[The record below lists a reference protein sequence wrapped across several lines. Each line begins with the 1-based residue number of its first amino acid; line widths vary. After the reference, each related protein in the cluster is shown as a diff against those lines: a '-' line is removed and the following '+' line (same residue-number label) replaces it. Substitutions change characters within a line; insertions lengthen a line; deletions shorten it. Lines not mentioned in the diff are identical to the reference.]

1 MRAIYK
7 RELDSYFHSMIGYV
21 FISFFLA
28 FTGVYFMAYNLNYGY
43 PIFSY
48 VLSSLVFILL
58 IAIPVLTMKSFSED
72 RKSRTD
78 QLLLTAPVSLG
89 QIVLGKYLAMVTVYL
104 IPNLVFCLY
113 PLVIKMQGNAY
124 LLTDYCGILVFF
136 LMGCVFIAIGM
147 FLSSLTEIQIIAA
160 ISSFGVLLILY
171 LWNGILGFLP
181 SSALLNLIIL
191 LVLLTL
197 ISALVWHITGNP
209 VMAGILE
216 VIFLAA
222 GVIVY
227 AVDSGLYES
236 LLSDVLGQLD
246 LTAPLTDVVS
256 SSLLDTG
263 SIILYLS
270 VIWLFIFL
278 TMQSIQ
284 KRRWSYEER
293 KIMDKIK
300 HSFNSIASK
309 QGSYSVGLTA
319 LVIAI
324 VVLINLIVGQL
335 PSQVRQIDISTNN
348 IYEITDTSRELLDG
362 LDRDVTFTV
371 LADKSSTDKRIRNFI
386 DRYSALSSH
395 ISVEWIDPV
404 LHPSALTT
412 YSADS
417 DTIVV
422 S

>member
-147 FLSSLTEIQIIAA
+147 FLSSLTESQIIAA

-191 LVLLTL
+191 LVLLPL
-197 ISALVWHITGNP
+197 VSALVWHITGNP

-246 LTAPLTDVVS
+246 LTAPLTDVVA

-270 VIWLFIFL
+270 VIGLFIFL

-284 KRRWSYEER
+284 KRRWS
-293 KIMDKIK
+293 
-300 HSFNSIASK
+300 
-309 QGSYSVGLTA
+309 
-319 LVIAI
+319 
-324 VVLINLIVGQL
+324 
-335 PSQVRQIDISTNN
+335 
-348 IYEITDTSRELLDG
+348 
-362 LDRDVTFTV
+362 
-371 LADKSSTDKRIRNFI
+371 
-386 DRYSALSSH
+386 
-395 ISVEWIDPV
+395 
-404 LHPSALTT
+404 
-412 YSADS
+412 
-417 DTIVV
+417 
-422 S
+422 

>member
-147 FLSSLTEIQIIAA
+147 FLSSLTESQIIAA

-270 VIWLFIFL
+270 VIGLFIFL

-284 KRRWSYEER
+284 KRRWS
-293 KIMDKIK
+293 
-300 HSFNSIASK
+300 
-309 QGSYSVGLTA
+309 
-319 LVIAI
+319 
-324 VVLINLIVGQL
+324 
-335 PSQVRQIDISTNN
+335 
-348 IYEITDTSRELLDG
+348 
-362 LDRDVTFTV
+362 
-371 LADKSSTDKRIRNFI
+371 
-386 DRYSALSSH
+386 
-395 ISVEWIDPV
+395 
-404 LHPSALTT
+404 
-412 YSADS
+412 
-417 DTIVV
+417 
-422 S
+422 

>member
-21 FISFFLA
+21 FIAFFLA

-89 QIVLGKYLAMVTVYL
+89 QIVMGKYLAMVTVYL

-113 PLVIKMQGNAY
+113 PLVIKLQGNAY

-136 LMGCVFIAIGM
+136 LMGCVYISIGM
-147 FLSSLTEIQIIAA
+147 FLSSLTESQIIAA

-171 LWNGILGFLP
+171 LWDGILGFLP
-181 SSALLNLIIL
+181 SSALLNLVIL

-197 ISALVWHITGNP
+197 VSVLVWHITGNP
-209 VMAGILE
+209 AMAGILE
-216 VIFLAA
+216 VVFLAA
-222 GVIVY
+222 GIIVY
-227 AVDSGLYES
+227 AVNSSVYES
-236 LLSDVLGQLD
+236 LLSDVLGRLD

-270 VIWLFIFL
+270 VIGLFIFL

-284 KRRWSYEER
+284 KRRWS
-293 KIMDKIK
+293 
-300 HSFNSIASK
+300 
-309 QGSYSVGLTA
+309 
-319 LVIAI
+319 
-324 VVLINLIVGQL
+324 
-335 PSQVRQIDISTNN
+335 
-348 IYEITDTSRELLDG
+348 
-362 LDRDVTFTV
+362 
-371 LADKSSTDKRIRNFI
+371 
-386 DRYSALSSH
+386 
-395 ISVEWIDPV
+395 
-404 LHPSALTT
+404 
-412 YSADS
+412 
-417 DTIVV
+417 
-422 S
+422 

>member
-113 PLVIKMQGNAY
+113 PLVIKIQGNAY

-147 FLSSLTEIQIIAA
+147 FLSSLTESQIIAA

-197 ISALVWHITGNP
+197 VSALVWHITGNP

-246 LTAPLTDVVS
+246 LTAPLTDVVA
-256 SSLLDTG
+256 SSLLDTS

-270 VIWLFIFL
+270 VIGLFIFL

-284 KRRWSYEER
+284 KRRWS
-293 KIMDKIK
+293 
-300 HSFNSIASK
+300 
-309 QGSYSVGLTA
+309 
-319 LVIAI
+319 
-324 VVLINLIVGQL
+324 
-335 PSQVRQIDISTNN
+335 
-348 IYEITDTSRELLDG
+348 
-362 LDRDVTFTV
+362 
-371 LADKSSTDKRIRNFI
+371 
-386 DRYSALSSH
+386 
-395 ISVEWIDPV
+395 
-404 LHPSALTT
+404 
-412 YSADS
+412 
-417 DTIVV
+417 
-422 S
+422 

>member
-21 FISFFLA
+21 FIAFFLA

-89 QIVLGKYLAMVTVYL
+89 QIVMGKYLAMVTVYL

-124 LLTDYCGILVFF
+124 LLTDYCGILMFF

-147 FLSSLTEIQIIAA
+147 FLSSLTESQIIAA
-160 ISSFGVLLILY
+160 ISSFGVLLVLY
-171 LWNGILGFLP
+171 LWDGILGFLP

-191 LVLLTL
+191 LVLLSL
-197 ISALVWHITGNP
+197 VSVLVWHITGNL
-209 VMAGILE
+209 VIAGVLE
-216 VIFLAA
+216 LFFLAA
-222 GVIVY
+222 GIIVY
-227 AVDSGLYES
+227 AVDSSLYEN
-236 LLSDVLGQLD
+236 LLPDVLGKLD

-270 VIWLFIFL
+270 VIGLFIFL

-284 KRRWSYEER
+284 KRRWS
-293 KIMDKIK
+293 
-300 HSFNSIASK
+300 
-309 QGSYSVGLTA
+309 
-319 LVIAI
+319 
-324 VVLINLIVGQL
+324 
-335 PSQVRQIDISTNN
+335 
-348 IYEITDTSRELLDG
+348 
-362 LDRDVTFTV
+362 
-371 LADKSSTDKRIRNFI
+371 
-386 DRYSALSSH
+386 
-395 ISVEWIDPV
+395 
-404 LHPSALTT
+404 
-412 YSADS
+412 
-417 DTIVV
+417 
-422 S
+422 

>member
-21 FISFFLA
+21 FIAFFLA

-89 QIVLGKYLAMVTVYL
+89 QIVMGKYLAMVTVYL

-113 PLVIKMQGNAY
+113 PLVIKLQGNAY

-136 LMGCVFIAIGM
+136 LMGCVYISIGM
-147 FLSSLTEIQIIAA
+147 FLSSLTESQIIAA

-171 LWNGILGFLP
+171 LWDGILGFLP
-181 SSALLNLIIL
+181 SSALLNLVIL

-197 ISALVWHITGNP
+197 VSVLVWHITGNP

-222 GVIVY
+222 GIIVY
-227 AVDSGLYES
+227 AVNSSVYES
-236 LLSDVLGQLD
+236 LLSDVLGRLD

-270 VIWLFIFL
+270 VIGLFIFL

-284 KRRWSYEER
+284 KRRWS
-293 KIMDKIK
+293 
-300 HSFNSIASK
+300 
-309 QGSYSVGLTA
+309 
-319 LVIAI
+319 
-324 VVLINLIVGQL
+324 
-335 PSQVRQIDISTNN
+335 
-348 IYEITDTSRELLDG
+348 
-362 LDRDVTFTV
+362 
-371 LADKSSTDKRIRNFI
+371 
-386 DRYSALSSH
+386 
-395 ISVEWIDPV
+395 
-404 LHPSALTT
+404 
-412 YSADS
+412 
-417 DTIVV
+417 
-422 S
+422 

>member
-21 FISFFLA
+21 FIAFFLA

-89 QIVLGKYLAMVTVYL
+89 QIVMGKYLAMVTVYL

-113 PLVIKMQGNAY
+113 PLVIKLQGNAY

-136 LMGCVFIAIGM
+136 LMGCVYISIGM
-147 FLSSLTEIQIIAA
+147 FLSSLTESQIIAA

-171 LWNGILGFLP
+171 LWDGILGFLP
-181 SSALLNLIIL
+181 SSALLNLVIL

-197 ISALVWHITGNP
+197 VSVLVWHITGNP

-216 VIFLAA
+216 VVFLAA
-222 GVIVY
+222 GIIVY
-227 AVDSGLYES
+227 AVNSSVYES
-236 LLSDVLGQLD
+236 LLSDVLGRLD
-246 LTAPLTDVVS
+246 LTVPLTDVVS

-270 VIWLFIFL
+270 VIGLFIFL

-284 KRRWSYEER
+284 KRRWS
-293 KIMDKIK
+293 
-300 HSFNSIASK
+300 
-309 QGSYSVGLTA
+309 
-319 LVIAI
+319 
-324 VVLINLIVGQL
+324 
-335 PSQVRQIDISTNN
+335 
-348 IYEITDTSRELLDG
+348 
-362 LDRDVTFTV
+362 
-371 LADKSSTDKRIRNFI
+371 
-386 DRYSALSSH
+386 
-395 ISVEWIDPV
+395 
-404 LHPSALTT
+404 
-412 YSADS
+412 
-417 DTIVV
+417 
-422 S
+422 

>member
-113 PLVIKMQGNAY
+113 PLVIKIQGNAY

-147 FLSSLTEIQIIAA
+147 FLSSLTESQIIAA

-171 LWNGILGFLP
+171 LWNGILGFLS

-197 ISALVWHITGNP
+197 ISALVWHITGTP
-209 VMAGILE
+209 VMAGIME

-270 VIWLFIFL
+270 VIGLFIFL

-284 KRRWSYEER
+284 KRRWS
-293 KIMDKIK
+293 
-300 HSFNSIASK
+300 
-309 QGSYSVGLTA
+309 
-319 LVIAI
+319 
-324 VVLINLIVGQL
+324 
-335 PSQVRQIDISTNN
+335 
-348 IYEITDTSRELLDG
+348 
-362 LDRDVTFTV
+362 
-371 LADKSSTDKRIRNFI
+371 
-386 DRYSALSSH
+386 
-395 ISVEWIDPV
+395 
-404 LHPSALTT
+404 
-412 YSADS
+412 
-417 DTIVV
+417 
-422 S
+422 

>member
-21 FISFFLA
+21 FIAFFLA

-89 QIVLGKYLAMVTVYL
+89 QIVMGKYLAMVTVYL
-104 IPNLVFCLY
+104 IPSLVFVY
-113 PLVIKMQGNAY
+113 IS
-124 LLTDYCGILVFF
+124 
-136 LMGCVFIAIGM
+136 IGM
-147 FLSSLTEIQIIAA
+147 FLSSLTESQIIAA

-171 LWNGILGFLP
+171 LWDGILGFLP
-181 SSALLNLIIL
+181 SSALLNLVIL

-197 ISALVWHITGNP
+197 VSVLVWHITGNP

-216 VIFLAA
+216 VVFLAA
-222 GVIVY
+222 GIIVY
-227 AVDSGLYES
+227 AVNSSVYES
-236 LLSDVLGQLD
+236 LLSDVLGRLD

-270 VIWLFIFL
+270 VIGLFIFL

-284 KRRWSYEER
+284 KRRWS
-293 KIMDKIK
+293 
-300 HSFNSIASK
+300 
-309 QGSYSVGLTA
+309 
-319 LVIAI
+319 
-324 VVLINLIVGQL
+324 
-335 PSQVRQIDISTNN
+335 
-348 IYEITDTSRELLDG
+348 
-362 LDRDVTFTV
+362 
-371 LADKSSTDKRIRNFI
+371 
-386 DRYSALSSH
+386 
-395 ISVEWIDPV
+395 
-404 LHPSALTT
+404 
-412 YSADS
+412 
-417 DTIVV
+417 
-422 S
+422 

>member
-21 FISFFLA
+21 FIAFFLA

-89 QIVLGKYLAMVTVYL
+89 QIVMGKYLAMVTVYL

-124 LLTDYCGILVFF
+124 LLTDYCGILMFF

-147 FLSSLTEIQIIAA
+147 FLSSLTESQIIAA

-197 ISALVWHITGNP
+197 VSALVWHITGNP

-227 AVDSGLYES
+227 AVDSSLYEN
-236 LLSDVLGQLD
+236 LLPDVLGKLD
-246 LTAPLTDVVS
+246 LTVPLTDVVA

-270 VIWLFIFL
+270 VIGLFIFL

-284 KRRWSYEER
+284 KRRWS
-293 KIMDKIK
+293 
-300 HSFNSIASK
+300 
-309 QGSYSVGLTA
+309 
-319 LVIAI
+319 
-324 VVLINLIVGQL
+324 
-335 PSQVRQIDISTNN
+335 
-348 IYEITDTSRELLDG
+348 
-362 LDRDVTFTV
+362 
-371 LADKSSTDKRIRNFI
+371 
-386 DRYSALSSH
+386 
-395 ISVEWIDPV
+395 
-404 LHPSALTT
+404 
-412 YSADS
+412 
-417 DTIVV
+417 
-422 S
+422 

>member
-21 FISFFLA
+21 FIAFFLA

-89 QIVLGKYLAMVTVYL
+89 QIVMGKYLAMVTVYL

-113 PLVIKMQGNAY
+113 PLVIKLQGHAY

-136 LMGCVFIAIGM
+136 LMGCVYISIGM
-147 FLSSLTEIQIIAA
+147 FLSSLTESQIIAA

-171 LWNGILGFLP
+171 LWDGILGFLP
-181 SSALLNLIIL
+181 SSALLNLVIL

-197 ISALVWHITGNP
+197 VSVLVWHITGNP

-216 VIFLAA
+216 VVFLAA
-222 GVIVY
+222 GIIVY
-227 AVDSGLYES
+227 AVNSSVYES
-236 LLSDVLGQLD
+236 LLSDVLGRLD

-270 VIWLFIFL
+270 VIGLFIFL

-284 KRRWSYEER
+284 KRRWS
-293 KIMDKIK
+293 
-300 HSFNSIASK
+300 
-309 QGSYSVGLTA
+309 
-319 LVIAI
+319 
-324 VVLINLIVGQL
+324 
-335 PSQVRQIDISTNN
+335 
-348 IYEITDTSRELLDG
+348 
-362 LDRDVTFTV
+362 
-371 LADKSSTDKRIRNFI
+371 
-386 DRYSALSSH
+386 
-395 ISVEWIDPV
+395 
-404 LHPSALTT
+404 
-412 YSADS
+412 
-417 DTIVV
+417 
-422 S
+422 